1 MAGIP
6 SLRGSVSV
14 HPSLLLWLSIL
25 CYWDMHLTFCF
36 LLAAGIHE
44 MGHGLALL
52 CMGRPPCRMELSAL
66 GAQLEIPALGYGQS
80 ALALAAGPIASLLL
94 GLTLPLC
101 PTAGLLSLGLGLFNL
116 LPLRGLDGGEL
127 LYNLLCLRLSPE
139 RSDRITSGIS
149 ILLSALVV
157 PVSLILSLRL
167 SLGLWL
173 PAASLLLLMKS
184 LDAGRL

>member
-25 CYWDMHLTFCF
+25 CYWDMHLTLCF
-36 LLAAGIHE
+36 L
-44 MGHGLALL
+44 
-52 CMGRPPCRMELSAL
+52 L